1 MIGDAMTLEPEHA
14 RLLIVDDEPAVMDAL
29 CETLRLRGY
38 DVTGFSDTDVALE
51 AIGPG
56 RFDVLLVDLTM
67 PQMTGVELLRE
78 AQRRDPDLVGVI
90 MTGASPA
97 ATAAA
102 AAEAGAD
109 FVLKPLSLKDLLPV
123 LSRAVARRRGRIT
136 LKP

>member
-1 MIGDAMTLEPEHA
+1 MTHEPGHT
-14 RLLIVDDEPAVMDAL
+14 RLLIVDDEPAVVDAL

-38 DVTGFSDTDVALE
+38 DVTGFSDTDAALE

-56 RFDVLLVDLTM
+56 RFDVLLADLTM

-78 AQRRDPDLVGVI
+78 ARRRDPDLVGII

-102 AAEAGAD
+102 AAAAGAAD

-123 LSRAVARRRGRIT
+123 LSRAVANRRARIADAGS
-136 LKP
+136 